1 MMPASILLAAALN
14 QAAPVTVVDIEHATL
29 TEVND
34 AKALASTHG
43 WWLELG
49 NELVLAGLNKS
60 DEQHLGLPLQARFES
75 VDAARLRVIGRGCAE
90 PIQFGQEIASSGR
103 WQLRLVDPGQPL
115 PDDDAH
121 LTIRAFE
128 PNQVLAQR
136 HRLSTAAR
144 AKAAADPAVQAV
156 VDSIDSARWFADV
169 STLASFDRSSYATTS
184 LAQARDWIAGQMQ
197 TIGLT
202 ASTPNFNMSSPSGTI
217 TRQNVLGVWTGTSLP
232 DEWVIVGA
240 HYDSRTT
247 NINTTL
253 NTPGAEDNASGCAGV
268 LELARALVPR
278 QPTRTVLFMC
288 YAGEEQN
295 LLGSAAHV
303 QSLNSGGQLTKVQ
316 AVVIMDM
323 IGYSADANL
332 QALYE
337 TSATYLS
344 YAQRFGAAATTYV
357 PALDVVYSTNPFG
370 SDHMPYLN
378 AGRQTLLAI
387 ENDWDIYPH
396 YHRSTDTPA
405 NMGANAAAMGSAILK
420 TNAAVL
426 AELVGLPPAAEFA
439 DGFESPAR

>member
-1 MMPASILLAAALN
+1 MTPASVLLVAALN
-14 QAAPVTVVDIEHATL
+14 QAAPVTVVDIEQATPS
-29 TEVND
+29 EVAD
-34 AKALASTHG
+34 AKSLATKHG

-49 NELVLAGLNKS
+49 NELVLAGLSKHAQ
-60 DEQHLGLPLQARFES
+60 ERLGMPLKARFET
-75 VDAARLRVIGRGCAE
+75 VDVSRLRVVGRGCAE
-90 PIQFGQEIASSGR
+90 PLKFGQEIASSGR
-103 WQLRLVDPGQPL
+103 WQLRLIDPGQPL
-115 PDDDAH
+115 PEDDAH
-121 LTIRAFE
+121 LTIRRFE

-136 HRLSTAAR
+136 HRLSAVGLT
-144 AKAAADPAVQAV
+144 KAAADPAVQAV
-156 VDSIDSARWFADV
+156 VDSVDGARWFADV
-169 STLASFDRSSYATTS
+169 GTLAGYDRSSYATTS
-184 LAQARDWIAGQMQ
+184 LAQARDWVAAQMQ

-202 ASTPNFNMSSPSGTI
+202 TSTPNFNMNSPSGTI

-232 DEWVIVGA
+232 EEWVIVGA

-247 NINTTL
+247 NGNTTTG
-253 NTPGAEDNASGCAGV
+253 TPGAEDNASGCAGV

-288 YAGEEQN
+288 YAGEEQG

-303 QSLNSGGQLTKVQ
+303 QSLSAASQLSKVQ

-344 YAQRFGAAATTYV
+344 YAQRFGTAAATYV

-378 AGRQTLLAI
+378 ANRQTLLAI

-405 NMGANAAAMGSAILK
+405 NMGPNAQAMGSAILK

-426 AELVGLPPAAEFA
+426 AELVGLPASTEFA
-439 DGFESPAR
+439 DGFE

>member
-1 MMPASILLAAALN
+1 MTAASLLLATAL
-14 QAAPVTVVDIEHATL
+14 AGPMPVTVVNIEHAESEQVTRARR
-29 TEVND
+29 E
-34 AKALASTHG
+34 AERQG

-49 NELVLAGLNKS
+49 NELVLAGLDRN
-60 DEQHLGLPLQARFES
+60 ETAQLGLPVAARFAS
-75 VDAARLRVIGRGCAE
+75 VDSKRLRVVGRGCAE
-90 PIQFGQEIASSGR
+90 PVSFGQLLASSGR
-103 WQLRLVDPGQPL
+103 WQLRLVDPGTPL
-115 PDDDAH
+115 PKSDAH
-121 LTIRAFE
+121 LSIRAFE

-136 HRLSTAAR
+136 YRLSPAAR
-144 AKAAADPAVQAV
+144 KKAAADAEVQDV
-156 VDSIDSARWFADV
+156 VDAVDAARWFADV
-169 STLASFDRSSYATTS
+169 STLASYDRSSYATTS
-184 LAQARDWIAGQMQ
+184 LAQARDWLVAQLQ
-197 TIGLT
+197 GLGLAT
-202 ASTPNFNMSSPSGTI
+202 STPNFNMNSPNGTI

-240 HYDSRTT
+240 HYDSRTS
-247 NINTTL
+247 NLNTTT

-268 LELARALVPR
+268 LELARVLVPR

-303 QSLNSGGQLTKVQ
+303 QSLSAASQLSKVQ

-337 TSATYLS
+337 TKPAYLS
-344 YAQRFGAAATTYV
+344 YAQRFGAAAATYV
-357 PALDVVYSTNPFG
+357 PTLDVVYSTNPFG

-378 AGRQTLLAI
+378 ANRQALLAI
-387 ENDWDIYPH
+387 ENDWAIYPH

-405 NMGANAAAMGSAILK
+405 NIGANAQAMGAAILK

-426 AELVGLPPAAEFA
+426 AELVGLPESSLFGN
-439 DGFESPAR
+439 DFESPP